1 MQLEQPVQ
9 HVVLIPAYRPSA
21 GLVDLV
27 GDLSARGMPAI
38 LLVDDGSGP
47 QFREIFDQASRFPGV
62 QILRHAVN
70 LGKGAALKTGI
81 NHALCSFPDLI
92 GIVTADA
99 DGQHHPEDIVRVAA
113 GLHQHPGALVLG
125 SRTFDAAVPL
135 RSRFGNLLTRQLT
148 ATLIGAR
155 LQDTQTG
162 LRAIPATLA
171 ARLLRIDARGYE
183 FELEMLIAARQSGV
197 PLVEIPIRTIY
208 QPGNQSSHFNPLTD
222 SMKIYFVLLRFS
234 SVSLIAALLDN
245 LIFYLVWKR
254 SGHILGAQ
262 VAARLVSVAFYYSM
276 VRARVFASKEAH
288 RVLLPKFLLLV
299 VSSGTAS
306 YLGIQFATTHLG
318 VTAMPAK
325 LFVETLLFFVN
336 FAVQR
341 LFIFHGRQDLVPGE
355 RAPSGPFYSRLILAV
370 LAVLVALEIHGFRT
384 SHLFS
389 QEIWSPEGSARLL
402 QFGALYLAAAT
413 ALLIIAPWIFAG
425 LAAALLVVLT
435 AIAIGPAA
443 LLAVL
448 FFLLSAWSLGDLLLR
463 KNPSIRAPNVSE
475 GFRVA
480 PPLLA
485 NETEQADEGV
495 GRGPGGLPPLLA
507 LLLGMSVYIFLMP
520 FVARLPI
527 NYPWAYALV
536 LALPILANRSA
547 VRRALPAI
555 LRPAASLQLRS
566 WGERLS
572 FAAFLFVLTTHW
584 FAMLK
589 PEASAD
595 GLSMHLAV
603 PANIAANHAMTFDP
617 GRFLWAVMPMGADFT
632 WSIVY
637 LLGGEMAARL
647 LNFALLLV
655 LLGLLHAAV
664 RRSVSP
670 AVAWLLL
677 ALFATTP
684 MVQLVTGSLFVEN
697 LLTALL
703 LGMMTALW
711 RFSESGQRRFL
722 YLAAALGGTAMAT
735 KFGAI
740 AILLPALVC
749 AAVEV
754 WRRRQHIGARW
765 ALALALL
772 LLAAAPPYT
781 IAWLKTGNPL
791 FPFRNDKFHSRQLD
805 PKANFQDLRFHEPL
819 TWSTPY
825 DLTFRSNTYYEGQ
838 HGSFGF
844 QYLVLAPLALLA
856 LLVTPRRQAVVAAV
870 VAVAAILLVLTTQ
883 PNARYLYPAL
893 PLLFV
898 PFAALLGWAAA
909 HHRVLARSLLA
920 FAIACAAINVYFLPA
935 SSWYHK
941 DFYGP
946 FTPAQR
952 EAYMGRTTPI
962 RNVIAWF
969 DRAHPHAAVLLTQGS
984 DIAGLSGEVYAIHW
998 HQYNTMEQIRRAD
1011 GVTGMRRLLEQWKV
1025 RYLIARKPTVT
1036 NYARPQA
1043 LRDLLDQCTIAE
1055 YAFDEFFVA
1064 RLEPVCRAAATLP
1077 VIPMLTA
1084 KPGTYDDLD
1093 PAILLRGDWERSD
1106 KFEPPFQHTVSYTDV
1121 PGAEVRFRFEGT
1133 ELTYVFTKAVNRG
1146 IAAVTIDGINQGDID
1161 LYSLEPQ
1168 WQSSVTFKF
1177 LGPGSHLL
1185 VIRVTG
1191 RSRPAATGEFVDLD
1205 ALRVR

>member
-1 MQLEQPVQ
+1 MQPDEPVQ

-21 GLVDLV
+21 ALLDLV
-27 GDLSARGMPAI
+27 SDLSARGTPAI

-47 QFREIFDQASRFPGV
+47 AFREIFDQASRVPGV

-81 NHALCSFPDLI
+81 NHALCAFPGLI

-99 DGQHHPEDIVRVAA
+99 DGQHHPDDIVRVAA
-113 GLHQHPGALVLG
+113 GLRQHPGALVLG

-135 RSRFGNLLTRQLT
+135 RSRFGNLLTRKLT

-162 LRAIPATLA
+162 LRAIPASLA
-171 ARLLRIDARGYE
+171 ARLLRIDSRGYE

-208 QPGNQSSHFNPLTD
+208 TPGNQSSHFNPLTD

-234 SVSLIAALLDN
+234 SVSLTAALLDN

-262 VAARLVSVAFYYSM
+262 VAARLVSVVFYYSM
-276 VRARVFASKEAH
+276 VRARVFASREAH

-306 YLGIQFATTHLG
+306 YLGIHYLTTQLN

-336 FAVQR
+336 FTVQR
-341 LFIFHGRQDLVPGE
+341 LFIFHGHEAGSVRRPWPRTG
-355 RAPSGPFYSRLILAV
+355 RFYAWLMLAV
-370 LAVLVALEIHGFRT
+370 LAALVVLEIHGFRT

-389 QEIWSPEGSARLL
+389 QEIWVPVGRARLI
-402 QFGALYLAAAT
+402 QFATLYLAAAT
-413 ALLIIAPWIFAG
+413 ALLILVPWAFAG
-425 LAAALLVVLT
+425 LAAALLVLLT

-443 LLAVL
+443 LLSVL
-448 FFLLSAWSLGDLLLR
+448 FFLLSAWSLGDLLTWWH
-463 KNPSIRAPNVSE
+463 K
-475 GFRVA
+475 A
-480 PPLLA
+480 PPCA
-485 NETEQADEGV
+485 SERSSDS
-495 GRGPGGLPPLLA
+495 PHLA

-520 FVARLPI
+520 FVARLPV
-527 NYPWAYALV
+527 NYPWLYALV

-547 VRRALPAI
+547 VRRELPAI

-572 FAAFLFVLTTHW
+572 FAALLFVLTTHW

-589 PEASAD
+589 PESSAD

-603 PANIAANHAMTFDP
+603 PANIAANHVLTFDP

-632 WSIVY
+632 YSIVY
-637 LLGGEMAARL
+637 LLGGEMASRL

-655 LLGLLHAAV
+655 LLGFLQAAV
-664 RRSVSP
+664 RRSVSHG
-670 AVAWLLL
+670 VAWLLV

-684 MVQLVTGSLFVEN
+684 LVQLVTGSLFVEN
-697 LLTALL
+697 LLAAFL

-711 RFSESGQRRFL
+711 RFGESGERRFL

-740 AILLPALVC
+740 ALLVPALVC

-754 WRRRQHIGARW
+754 WRRRKLTAVRW
-765 ALALALL
+765 GLALALL

-781 IAWLKTGNPL
+781 IAWVKTGNPL
-791 FPFRNDKFHSRQLD
+791 FPFRHEKFHSRQLD
-805 PKANFQDLRFHEPL
+805 PKAELQDLRFHEPL

-825 DLTFRSNTYYEGQ
+825 DLTFRSNRYYEGQ
-838 HGSFGF
+838 DGSFGF

-856 LLVTPRRQAVVAAV
+856 LLVTPRRQPVIAAV
-870 VAVAAILLVLTTQ
+870 VAVTAILLVLATE
-883 PNARYLYPAL
+883 PNARYLYPSL
-893 PLLFV
+893 PLLLV
-898 PFAALLGWAAA
+898 PFAALLGWAAT
-909 HHRVLARSLLA
+909 HHRVLARSLLL
-920 FAIACAAINVYFLPA
+920 FAIASTAINAYFLPA

-941 DFYGP
+941 DLYGP
-946 FTPAQR
+946 LTPAQR
-952 EAYMGRTTPI
+952 ALYMDHAVPI
-962 RNVIAWF
+962 RNVVAWF
-969 DRAHPHAAVLLTQGS
+969 NRAHPQAAVLLTQDS
-984 DIAGLSGEVYAIHW
+984 EFAGLGGDVYENHW
-998 HQYNTMEQIRRAD
+998 HQYNTLNQIRRAP
-1011 GVTGMRRLLEQWKV
+1011 GVPGIRALLDHWKV

-1036 NYARPQA
+1036 NYARPLA
-1043 LRDLLDQCTIAE
+1043 LRDLLDQCTFAE
-1055 YAFDEFFVA
+1055 YAFGDVFVA

-1077 VIPMLTA
+1077 LNPLVTA
-1084 KPGTYDDLD
+1084 NPGIYDDLD

-1106 KFEPPFQHTVSYTDV
+1106 KFEQAFKHSVTFSDT
-1121 PGAEVRFRFEGT
+1121 PGAEIRFSFRGG
-1133 ELTYVFTKAVNRG
+1133 ELTYVFARAANRG
-1146 IAAVTIDGINQGDID
+1146 IAAITIDGIDQGDLD
-1161 LYSLEPQ
+1161 LYSPQPQ
-1168 WQSSVTFKF
+1168 WRSSVTFKF
-1177 LGPGSHLL
+1177 LGPGRHLL

-1191 RSRPAATGEFVDLD
+1191 KSRPAATGKFVDLD
-1205 ALRVR
+1205 ALRVE